1 MSNQG
6 NQGPMSV
13 KFTPWGVLAVSL
25 VGGVAGAGVSAAVG
39 AGDPWNVV
47 ITAVVVAVVLLFGW
61 AVVNLRQRRRFPR

>member
-25 VGGVAGAGVSAAVG
+25 VGGWPGLVSR
-39 AGDPWNVV
+39 P
-47 ITAVVVAVVLLFGW
+47 LW
-61 AVVNLRQRRRFPR
+61 ARAIRGTW